1 MNLTLAEFI
10 ELFCCIFQLML
21 SDMSNTKMSP
31 IRILDFERKLIVTEF
46 PRDLEF
52 SRPLTFL
59 NLLFLQV

>member
-1 MNLTLAEFI
+1 
-10 ELFCCIFQLML
+10 ML

-59 NLLFLQV
+59 NLLFLQVLKKKKR